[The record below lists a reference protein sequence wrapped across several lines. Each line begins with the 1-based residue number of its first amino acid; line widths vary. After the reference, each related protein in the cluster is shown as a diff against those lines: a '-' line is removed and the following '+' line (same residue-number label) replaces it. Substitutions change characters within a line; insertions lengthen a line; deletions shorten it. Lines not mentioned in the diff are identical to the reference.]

1 LTGSG
6 GGGTH
11 GYHWDEPRALTNR
24 ERARIQTFPDTFIF
38 EGAKESVRK
47 QIGMAVP
54 PKLSE
59 MIFSA
64 VLKTFAGIEYDYVN
78 SNIGVEDS
86 LFDNSK

>member
-1 LTGSG
+1 
-6 GGGTH
+6 
-11 GYHWDEPRALTNR
+11 
-24 ERARIQTFPDTFIF
+24 
-38 EGAKESVRK
+38 
-47 QIGMAVP
+47 
-54 PKLSE
+54 